1 MSLRSLFIG
10 VALGVAANVVQ
21 ADSPSQTD
29 KAGLLYQLESAVTL
43 PSTNSG
49 WDYIKM
55 EPNSS
60 RLFVERDR
68 DGLTVFDVD
77 QSKAITTVK
86 NSVVANSQ
94 QQIPRYNRGYV
105 AMTDGSLLS
114 ARGLPTPNLFTGGS
128 EWHSVREWA
137 SLQDMASAAAT

>member
-1 MSLRSLFIG
+1 MRFHSLLIP
-10 VALGVAANVVQ
+10 VLLGVVANAAR
-21 ADSPSQTD
+21 ADSES
-29 KAGLLYQLESAVTL
+29 GLLYQLESETTL

-60 RLFVERDR
+60 RLFLARDR

-86 NSVVANSQ
+86 NSMGANGPLLLPQ
-94 QQIPRYNRGYV
+94 YNRGYI

-114 ARGLPTPNLFTGGS
+114 IDLKTLAPLERLALDKNGG
-128 EWHSVREWA
+128 
-137 SLQDMASAAAT
+137 